1 VNSPTIGAPHRTKYK
16 EDTLSD
22 NPNEITI
29 DNSVVVLVD
38 HQPWVAFSVKSIDAG
53 LLVNNLAGLAASAK
67 ALDVP
72 TILTTVGA
80 EGGLLKDPPIKGLA
94 DVIPDVTPIDRVSTN
109 AWEDIRGAVE
119 ATGRRTL
126 LIAGLWTEVCLA
138 QTAISA
144 LADGYRVFFISDC
157 SGGMSVEAHEDAKAR
172 LVQAGATP
180 INWMA
185 IICEWTPDFTTEER
199 NRVNP
204 SVMRHGSMAGLA
216 VEYLV
221 AQTDLVAR
229 AN

>member
-1 VNSPTIGAPHRTKYK
+1 M
-16 EDTLSD
+16 SD

-53 LLVNNLAGLAASAK
+53 LLVNNLAGLAASAR

-72 TILTTVGA
+72 TIVTTVGA
-80 EGGLLKDPPIKGLA
+80 EGGPLKDPLLSGLA
-94 DVIPDVTPIDRVSTN
+94 EVLPDVTPIDRVSTN

-138 QTAISA
+138 QTAVSA
-144 LADGYRVFFISDC
+144 IAEGYRVFFISDC
-157 SGGMSVEAHEDAKAR
+157 SGGMSEEAHEDAKTR

-180 INWMA
+180 INWVA
-185 IICEWTPDFTTEER
+185 VLCEWTPDFTTEER
-199 NRVNP
+199 NRVIP
-204 SVMRHGSMAGLA
+204 AVIKYGSMAG
-216 VEYLV
+216 VSMEYLIAQIEV
-221 AQTDLVAR
+221 AAP
-229 AN
+229 AA

>member
-1 VNSPTIGAPHRTKYK
+1 M
-16 EDTLSD
+16 SD

-29 DNSVVVLVD
+29 DNSVVIFID
-38 HQPWVAFSVKSIDAG
+38 HQPWVAFSVKSIDAA

-80 EGGLLKDPPIKGLA
+80 KGILNDPPIKGLA

-109 AWEDIRGAVE
+109 AWEDIREAVA
-119 ATGRRTL
+119 ATGRKTL
-126 LIAGLWTEVCLA
+126 VIAGVWTEVCLA

-144 LADGYRVFFISDC
+144 MAEGYRVFFVSDC
-157 SGGMSVEAHEDAKAR
+157 SGGMSVEAHEDAKKR

-185 IICEWTPDFTTEER
+185 VICEWTPDYTSDER
-199 NRVNP
+199 QRVNP
-204 SVMRHGSMAGLA
+204 PVMEHGSMAGLA

-221 AQTDLVAR
+221 AQTELLAH
-229 AN
+229 AS

>member
-1 VNSPTIGAPHRTKYK
+1 MA
-16 EDTLSD
+16 D

-29 DNSVVVLVD
+29 DNSVLVLID

-53 LLVNNLAGLAASAK
+53 LLVNNLAGLASSAK

-72 TILTTVGA
+72 VILTTVGA
-80 EGGLLKDPPIKGLA
+80 QGGVLKDPPIRGLA
-94 DVIPDVTPIDRVSTN
+94 DVIPDATPIDRVSTN
-109 AWEDIRGAVE
+109 AWEDIREAVE

-138 QTAISA
+138 QTAVSA
-144 LADGYRVFFISDC
+144 MADGYRVFFVSDC
-157 SGGMSVEAHEDAKAR
+157 SGGMSVEAHEDAKRR

-180 INWMA
+180 INWIA
-185 IICEWTPDFTTEER
+185 IICEWTPDFTSEER

-204 SVMRHGSMAGLA
+204 PAMKHGAMAGLA

-229 AN
+229 AG

>member
-1 VNSPTIGAPHRTKYK
+1 M
-16 EDTLSD
+16 SD

-29 DNSVVVLVD
+29 DNSALILVD
-38 HQPWVAFSVKSIDAG
+38 HQPWVAFAVKSIDAS
-53 LLVNNLAGLAASAK
+53 LLVNNLAGIAASAK

-72 TILTTVGA
+72 VILTTVGA
-80 EGGLLKDPPIKGLA
+80 SGGPLEDPPIKGLA
-94 DVIPDVTPIDRVSTN
+94 DVIPDVELIDRVSTN
-109 AWEDIRGAVE
+109 AWEDIRQAVE

-144 LADGYRVFFISDC
+144 MAEGYRVFFISDC
-157 SGGMSVEAHEDAKAR
+157 SGGMSVEAHEDAKTR

-185 IICEWTPDFTTEER
+185 VICEWTPDFTTEER

-204 SVMRHGSMAGLA
+204 PVMKHGSTAGLA

-221 AQTDLVAR
+221 AQIDAPAPVG
-229 AN
+229 

>member
-1 VNSPTIGAPHRTKYK
+1 MSN
-16 EDTLSD
+16 
-22 NPNEITI
+22 NPNQITI
-29 DNSVVVLVD
+29 DNSVLILVD
-38 HQPWVAFSVKSIDAG
+38 HQPWVAFSVKSMDAS
-53 LLVNNLAGLAASAK
+53 LLVNNLAGIAASAK

-72 TILTTVGA
+72 VILTTVGA
-80 EGGLLKDPPIKGLA
+80 TGGPLKDPPIKGLA
-94 DVIPDVTPIDRVSTN
+94 DVIPDVSPIDRVSTN
-109 AWEDIRGAVE
+109 AWEDIREAVE

-144 LADGYRVFFISDC
+144 IADGYRVFFISDC

-185 IICEWTPDFTTEER
+185 VICEWTPDFTTEER
-199 NRVNP
+199 NRVSP
-204 SVMRHGSMAGLA
+204 SVMKYGSMAGLA

-221 AQTDLVAR
+221 AQIDVGVPAGR
-229 AN
+229 

>member
-1 VNSPTIGAPHRTKYK
+1 M
-16 EDTLSD
+16 SD

-29 DNSVVVLVD
+29 DNSVLVLVD
-38 HQPWVAFSVKSIDAG
+38 HQPWVAFSVKSIDAS
-53 LLVNNLAGLAASAK
+53 LLVNNLAGIAASAK

-72 TILTTVGA
+72 VILTTVGA
-80 EGGLLKDPPIKGLA
+80 SGGPLQDPPIKGLA
-94 DVIPDVTPIDRVSTN
+94 DAIPDVSPIDRASTN
-109 AWEDIRGAVE
+109 AWADIREAVE

-126 LIAGLWTEVCLA
+126 LVAGLWTEVCLA

-144 LADGYRVFFISDC
+144 IAEGYRVFFISDC
-157 SGGMSVEAHEDAKAR
+157 SGGMSVEAHEDAKTR

-185 IICEWTPDFTTEER
+185 VICEWTPDFTTAER

-204 SVMRHGSMAGLA
+204 PVMKYGSMAGLA

-221 AQTDLVAR
+221 AQMDVA
-229 AN
+229 APAG

>member
-1 VNSPTIGAPHRTKYK
+1 MA
-16 EDTLSD
+16 D

-29 DNSVVVLVD
+29 DNSVLVLID
-38 HQPWVAFSVKSIDAG
+38 HQPWVAFEVKSIDAA
-53 LLVNNLAGLAASAK
+53 LLVNNLQGLAASAK

-80 EGGLLKDPPIKGLA
+80 EGGILKDPLIKGLA
-94 DVIPDVTPIDRVSTN
+94 DAAPVVTPIDRVSTN

-138 QTAISA
+138 QTAVSA
-144 LADGYRVFFISDC
+144 IADGYRVFFISDC
-157 SGGMSVEAHEDAKAR
+157 SGGMSVEAHEDAKTR

-204 SVMRHGSMAGLA
+204 AVMEHGSMAGLA

-221 AQTDLVAR
+221 AQTDVVAH
-229 AN
+229 AG

>member
-1 VNSPTIGAPHRTKYK
+1 MF
-16 EDTLSD
+16 D

-29 DNSVVVLVD
+29 DNSVLVLVD

-72 TILTTVGA
+72 TILTTVGG
-80 EGGLLKDPPIKGLA
+80 EGGVLKDPLINGIAEVL
-94 DVIPDVTPIDRVSTN
+94 PDEVPIDRVSTN

-126 LIAGLWTEVCLA
+126 LIAGIWTEVCLA
-138 QTAISA
+138 QTAVSA
-144 LADGYRVFFISDC
+144 MADGYRVFFISDC
-157 SGGMSVEAHEDAKAR
+157 SGGLSEEAHEDAKAR

-185 IICEWTPDFTTEER
+185 IICEWTPDYTSEER

-204 SVMRHGSMAGLA
+204 PVMKYGSIAGVS

-221 AQTDLVAR
+221 AQADLAPQS
-229 AN
+229 

>member
-1 VNSPTIGAPHRTKYK
+1 MP
-16 EDTLSD
+16 D

-29 DNSVVVLVD
+29 DNSVLIFID

-80 EGGLLKDPPIKGLA
+80 KGILNDPPIKGLA
-94 DVIPDVTPIDRVSTN
+94 DALPDVMPIDRSSTN
-109 AWEDIRGAVE
+109 AWEDIRGAVQ

-126 LIAGLWTEVCLA
+126 LIAGLWTEVCLT

-144 LADGYRVFFISDC
+144 LADGYRVFFVSDC
-157 SGGMSVEAHEDAKAR
+157 SGGMSVEAHEDAKLR

-180 INWMA
+180 INWVA
-185 IICEWTPDFTTEER
+185 VVCEWAPDYTSDQR
-199 NRVNP
+199 QRVNP
-204 SVMRHGSMAGLA
+204 PVMEHGSMAGLA

-221 AQTDLVAR
+221 AQTELLAH
-229 AN
+229 AS

>member
-1 VNSPTIGAPHRTKYK
+1 MP
-16 EDTLSD
+16 D

-29 DNSVVVLVD
+29 DNSVLIFID

-80 EGGLLKDPPIKGLA
+80 KGILNDPPIKGLA
-94 DVIPDVTPIDRVSTN
+94 DALPDVMPIDRSSTN
-109 AWEDIRGAVE
+109 AWEDIRGAVQ

-126 LIAGLWTEVCLA
+126 LIAGLWTEVCLT

-144 LADGYRVFFISDC
+144 LADGYRVFFVSDC
-157 SGGMSVEAHEDAKAR
+157 SGGMSVEAHEDAKLR

-180 INWMA
+180 VNWVA
-185 IICEWTPDFTTEER
+185 VVCEWAPDYTSDQR
-199 NRVNP
+199 QRVNP
-204 SVMRHGSMAGLA
+204 PVMEHGSMAGLA

-221 AQTDLVAR
+221 AQTELLAH
-229 AN
+229 AS

>member
-1 VNSPTIGAPHRTKYK
+1 M
-16 EDTLSD
+16 SD

-29 DNSVVVLVD
+29 ENSMLVLID
-38 HQPWVAFSVKSIDAG
+38 QQPWVAFSVKSIDAG
-53 LLVNNLAGLAASAK
+53 LLVNNLEGLATSAK

-80 EGGLLKDPPIKGLA
+80 EGGVLNDPPIKGLA
-94 DVIPDVTPIDRVSTN
+94 DVIPGVTPIDRVSTN
-109 AWEDIRGAVE
+109 AWEDIRGAVA

-144 LADGYRVFFISDC
+144 IADGYRVFFVSDC
-157 SGGMSVEAHEDAKAR
+157 SGGMSVEAHEDAKKR

-180 INWMA
+180 INWLA
-185 IICEWTPDFTTEER
+185 IICEWTPDFTSEER

-204 SVMRHGSMAGLA
+204 PVMEHGSMAGLA

-221 AQTDLVAR
+221 AQTELVAH
-229 AN
+229 AG

>member
-1 VNSPTIGAPHRTKYK
+1 V
-16 EDTLSD
+16 SD

-29 DNSVVVLVD
+29 DNSALILVD
-38 HQPWVAFSVKSIDAG
+38 HQPWVAFAVKSIDAS
-53 LLVNNLAGLAASAK
+53 LLVNNIGGIAASAK

-72 TILTTVGA
+72 VILTTVGA
-80 EGGLLKDPPIKGLA
+80 SGGPLEDPPIKALT
-94 DVIPDVTPIDRVSTN
+94 DVIPDIDPIDRVSTN
-109 AWEDIRGAVE
+109 AWEDIRETVE

-144 LADGYRVFFISDC
+144 IAEGYRVFFISDC
-157 SGGMSVEAHEDAKAR
+157 SGGMSVEAHDDAKAR

-185 IICEWTPDFTTEER
+185 VICEWTPDFTTEER

-204 SVMRHGSMAGLA
+204 PVMKYGSMAGLA

-221 AQTDLVAR
+221 AQIDVA
-229 AN
+229 APAG

>member
-1 VNSPTIGAPHRTKYK
+1 VP
-16 EDTLSD
+16 D

-29 DNSVVVLVD
+29 DNSVLIFID

-80 EGGLLKDPPIKGLA
+80 KGILNDPPIKGLA
-94 DVIPDVTPIDRVSTN
+94 DALPDVMPIDRSSTN
-109 AWEDIRGAVE
+109 AWEDIRGAVQ

-126 LIAGLWTEVCLA
+126 LIAGLWTEVCLT

-144 LADGYRVFFISDC
+144 LADGYRVFFVSDC
-157 SGGMSVEAHEDAKAR
+157 SGGMSVEAHEDAKLR

-180 INWMA
+180 INWVA
-185 IICEWTPDFTTEER
+185 VVCEWAPDYTSDQR
-199 NRVNP
+199 QRVNP
-204 SVMRHGSMAGLA
+204 PVMEHGSMAGLA

-221 AQTDLVAR
+221 AQTELLAH
-229 AN
+229 AS

>member
-1 VNSPTIGAPHRTKYK
+1 V
-16 EDTLSD
+16 SD

-29 DNSVVVLVD
+29 DNSALILVD
-38 HQPWVAFSVKSIDAG
+38 HQPWVAFAVKSIDAS
-53 LLVNNLAGLAASAK
+53 LLVNNIGGIAASAK

-72 TILTTVGA
+72 VILTTVGA
-80 EGGLLKDPPIKGLA
+80 SGGPLEDPPIKALT
-94 DVIPDVTPIDRVSTN
+94 DVIPDIDPIDRVSTN
-109 AWEDIRGAVE
+109 AWEDIRETVE

-144 LADGYRVFFISDC
+144 IAEGYRVFFISDC
-157 SGGMSVEAHEDAKAR
+157 SGGMSVEAHDDAKAR

-185 IICEWTPDFTTEER
+185 VTCEWTPDFTTEER

-204 SVMRHGSMAGLA
+204 PVMKYGSMAGLA

-221 AQTDLVAR
+221 AQIDVA
-229 AN
+229 APAG

>member
-1 VNSPTIGAPHRTKYK
+1 M
-16 EDTLSD
+16 SD

-80 EGGLLKDPPIKGLA
+80 EGGPFRDPLIKGIA
-94 DVIPDVTPIDRVSTN
+94 DVLPDVTPIDRVSTN
-109 AWEDIRGAVE
+109 AWEDIREAVA

-126 LIAGLWTEVCLA
+126 LMAGLWTEVCLA
-138 QTAISA
+138 QTAVSA
-144 LADGYRVFFISDC
+144 IAEGYRVFFISDC
-157 SGGMSVEAHEDAKAR
+157 SGGMSEEAHADAKAR

-180 INWMA
+180 INWVA

-204 SVMRHGSMAGLA
+204 AVMKYGSMAGLA

-221 AQTDLVAR
+221 AQIDMA
-229 AN
+229 AQAA